1 MTCKVAEVKFYSY
14 SWTRVK
20 VYSVFSFFVGNMLL
34 PSMGF
39 CDINEA
45 SLDTR
50 TTFANQNKF
59 ICEISTNIL
68 YQYVLIVLWFLF
80 IISISISAF
89 GLILNVLGHFYHLL
103 CHARNTPKKTIYR
116 YISLRETEYLV
127 FIKKKNLVLYGEILR
142 KLKQTRQD
150 LQGKIGDGFE
160 TSNGFV

>member
-1 MTCKVAEVKFYSY
+1 MYSIL
-14 SWTRVK
+14 SC
-20 VYSVFSFFVGNMLL
+20 FVGNVLL

-50 TTFANQNKF
+50 TKFANQNKF

-80 IISISISAF
+80 IISISISVF
-89 GLILNVLGHFYHLL
+89 GLILNVLGQFYHLL
-103 CHARNTPKKTIYR
+103 CHARSTPKKTIYR
-116 YISLRETEYLV
+116 YISLRETEYLI
-127 FIKKKNLVLYGEILR
+127 FIKKKNLILYGEILR